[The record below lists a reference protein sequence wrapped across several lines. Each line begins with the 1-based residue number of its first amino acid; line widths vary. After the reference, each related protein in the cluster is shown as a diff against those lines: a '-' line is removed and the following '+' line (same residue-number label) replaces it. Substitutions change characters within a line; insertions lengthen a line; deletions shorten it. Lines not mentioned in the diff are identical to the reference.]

1 MVQHSILFDRP
12 EDALGVDGRAEPA
25 YFTDLN
31 LNQVVAAI
39 VRGREGYHLEAF
51 FYVPLPSVDAVAYRH
66 EVMRDLHHEAA
77 RSSITA
83 FAQRMLWMRRL
94 LDQVNEASHPQQ
106 KEILFLDAVHT
117 YVEAVDGL
125 AADLNAAEVVSR
137 GLRGLRD
144 YLAVYKRSE
153 RFTSLVRETAS
164 LKDRLAAVRYNIHIW
179 RGHVSV
185 SRYDDEPDYS
195 AEVEAVL
202 EKFGQAATDSYVR
215 ESSSGIQMNKIE
227 AAVLGMVAKLY
238 PETFSALA
246 EYRARHA
253 TYLDET
259 IAGIDREAQ
268 FYLAYVEYLAGFERA
283 GLPFCFP
290 TVSSLSKHVYARD
303 SFDLALADK
312 FEREGGD
319 VVPNDFSLH
328 DPERILVVSGPNQG
342 GKTTFAR
349 MFGQLHHLASIGCP
363 VPGRSAQLFLFDQL
377 FTHFEMAESGTNL
390 QGKLADDLLR
400 LHDILTR
407 ATPRSVVI
415 LNEILSST
423 SLHDAVILGEKIMRQ
438 VIDLDLL
445 CVCVTFLDELS
456 RLSDTT
462 VSMVTTVDPEDV
474 AVRTYRVVRRAADG
488 MSYAASIA
496 EKYGL
501 TYERLQERIR
511 S

>member
-1 MVQHSILFDRP
+1 VVQHSILFDRP

-25 YFTDLN
+25 YFADLN

-117 YVEAVDGL
+117 YREAVDGL

-312 FEREGGD
+312 VEREGGD

-400 LHDILTR
+400 LHDIFTR

-474 AVRTYRVVRRAADG
+474 AVRTHRVVRRAADG